1 MLRQAQHEA
10 SLGRNKRLLTLI
22 LSKGEPADAH
32 PPVLNALVEVV
43 ALVVGDDEGGEVLDF
58 DAPDGLHAELG
69 IFEAFDLADAV
80 EGEARRRAA
89 DRAEVEAAMRLAGR
103 AYCIR
108 AVALGAIG
116 RASCRERVCQYV

>member
-32 PPVLNALVEVV
+32 PPVLNVLVEVV

-69 IFEAFDLADAV
+69 IFEAFDLPDAV

-89 DRAEVEAAMRLAGR
+89 HPPGIEP
-103 AYCIR
+103 
-108 AVALGAIG
+108 
-116 RASCRERVCQYV
+116 ERKSDARG